1 MAATGE
7 STCNWWSMYVVKVK
21 TNGFSKMHR
30 ILVFTR
36 LFVQELFDGRP
47 AEFHVEAGNR

>member
-7 STCNWWSMYVVKVK
+7 STCNWWSMFVVKVK
-21 TNGFSKMHR
+21 KNGFFFC
-30 ILVFTR
+30 ILDYNNRF
-36 LFVQELFDGRP
+36 FVQELFDGRP